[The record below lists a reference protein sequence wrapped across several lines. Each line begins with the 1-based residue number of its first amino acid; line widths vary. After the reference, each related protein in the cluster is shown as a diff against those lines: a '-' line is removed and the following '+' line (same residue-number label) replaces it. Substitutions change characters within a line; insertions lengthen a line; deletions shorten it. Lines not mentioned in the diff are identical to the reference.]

1 MDFLRN
7 TRPNEMPLRQKDNY
21 GRASVGMNYMAER
34 STLNGPTEEEVNR
47 EGRNRG
53 SYGYRAESYLYPPPS
68 SLHSYGRYDNWVQNT
83 GTSSRGLN
91 RSDRSDEFSS
101 YRSSSSPRDQYG
113 SSGRG
118 DTPDYYGGKS
128 TGFACHPSVG
138 PDIPSL
144 VGSDTSSFE
153 NSWDEGNWN
162 KKCPE
167 PYAEGP
173 YTMISEE
180 DKFMSFR
187 TNEDEEN
194 AYHEQSSSRKLPAS
208 MTLFKTKENSRTGMK
223 TIEVSPGEHLRLRG
237 ADETWRAVQVDFYM
251 PCECMCCS
259 LTIFC
264 IQDAA
269 CVLCPECRVVS
280 PMVGASTGSDG
291 GVGLGFTIDDLASWQ
306 EEIRI
311 SQKHRNYK

>member
-1 MDFLRN
+1 
-7 TRPNEMPLRQKDNY
+7 
-21 GRASVGMNYMAER
+21 MAER
-34 STLNGPTEEEVNR
+34 STLNGPMDEEVNAEER
-47 EGRNRG
+47 YRG
-53 SYGYRAESYLYPPPS
+53 SHGYRAESCHYPPS
-68 SLHSYGRYDNWVQNT
+68 SSSHSYGRYDNWAQNT

-91 RSDRSDEFSS
+91 RSDRSDEFGTYQASG
-101 YRSSSSPRDQYG
+101 RPRDQYG
-113 SSGRG
+113 SSGRA

-128 TGFACHPSVG
+128 TGIACRPSVG
-138 PDIPSL
+138 PYIPSL

-153 NSWDEGNWN
+153 NSWDDDNWN

-167 PYAEGP
+167 PYAAGP

-180 DKFMSFR
+180 DKFSYSEQASSRTLPARPMSFR
-187 TNEDEEN
+187 KKDEEEFV
-194 AYHEQSSSRKLPAS
+194 YHEQSSSRKLPARMMS
-208 MTLFKTKENSRTGMK
+208 LRTKEDCRPGMK

-237 ADETWRAVQVDFYM
+237 ADETWRAIQVDFYM

-291 GVGLGFTIDDLASWQ
+291 GVGLGFTIEDLASWQ
-306 EEIRI
+306 EGIRI